1 MSSKSVLHVCRPQG
15 NSALVGLP
23 SAPSSEGLPRRA
35 QMITIPAPAPASA
48 LTSAKWAQRR
58 TAPKDPA
65 AEVSHL
71 AVCRCC
77 YHYVC
82 VIVIAV
88 LGVSAVIYSM
98 VIATVII
105 IDISC

>member
-1 MSSKSVLHVCRPQG
+1 
-15 NSALVGLP
+15 
-23 SAPSSEGLPRRA
+23 
-35 QMITIPAPAPASA
+35 MITIPAPAPASA